1 MSAPAKKAD
10 HLAVLVHGLWGHPK
24 HLDYLRDTLQE
35 QYPAD
40 RLHVLVATTLSDN
53 KTYDGADV
61 GGERVANEIEEKIA
75 ELEED
80 GYEITRIS
88 VTGYSF
94 GGLISRYAIGL
105 LYSSG
110 LFKRVKPINFT
121 TFATPH
127 LGVRAPTR
135 GWRSTLFNSM
145 GPRTLSTS
153 GQQMF
158 LVDSFRETGRPLL
171 SLLSDPNSIF
181 VKGLA
186 MFKNKWL
193 YANTINDRSVPWYTA
208 AWSRTDPFVELD
220 KIEVHYLDPQPPPG
234 EVILKPNTGFVTP
247 KKSPYEDMTYFERLK
262 TFPRRTLSNLPFYI
276 LLATLMPI
284 FLPAFLL
291 NSGYQTYQSTQRI
304 AAHTSG
310 KVFQKPERY
319 RVKFLE
325 DAEAVQDTL
334 YERFTT
340 RRREEYLPTPP
351 PERAETP
358 EGPDLKLSRR
368 ESARERCHDFKI
380 LALTEQQFDMIENLD
395 KLGFEKFPVHI
406 QNVRHTH
413 AAIVVRMPRESFA
426 EGKAVVQHW
435 AEKFEV

>member
-1 MSAPAKKAD
+1 M
-10 HLAVLVHGLWGHPK
+10 
-24 HLDYLRDTLQE
+24 Y
-35 QYPAD
+35 
-40 RLHVLVATTLSDN
+40 SDN

-75 ELEED
+75 ELEGD
-80 GYEITRIS
+80 GYDITKIS

-110 LFKRVKPINFT
+110 LFERVKPINFT

-127 LGVRAPTR
+127 LGVRTPKR

-181 VKGLA
+181 VKGLD

-220 KIEVHYLDPQPPPG
+220 KI
-234 EVILKPNTGFVTP
+234 
-247 KKSPYEDMTYFERLK
+247 
-262 TFPRRTLSNLPFYI
+262 
-276 LLATLMPI
+276 
-284 FLPAFLL
+284 
-291 NSGYQTYQSTQRI
+291 
-304 AAHTSG
+304 
-310 KVFQKPERY
+310 
-319 RVKFLE
+319 
-325 DAEAVQDTL
+325 
-334 YERFTT
+334 
-340 RRREEYLPTPP
+340 
-351 PERAETP
+351 
-358 EGPDLKLSRR
+358 
-368 ESARERCHDFKI
+368 
-380 LALTEQQFDMIENLD
+380 
-395 KLGFEKFPVHI
+395 
-406 QNVRHTH
+406 
-413 AAIVVRMPRESFA
+413 
-426 EGKAVVQHW
+426 
-435 AEKFEV
+435 